1 MSLLDECNY
10 NYIDND
16 NNLDK
21 KLEKDIEE
29 IDRLI
34 EDLNKINEE
43 NNMIFCYLFYLNY
56 INNINTNNE
65 KSVVIYESTYYNN
78 IYWNYLYMLDYCV
91 KFIIYYFTQD
101 SSDSPDS
108 SSFIIER
115 TS

>member
-10 NYIDND
+10 NYND

-34 EDLNKINEE
+34 EDLNKINDE
-43 NNMIFCYLFYLNY
+43 NNIIFCYLFYINY
-56 INNINTNNE
+56 IYSNNNNN
-65 KSVVIYESTYYNN
+65 KTVVIYDCTFSNN
-78 IYWNYLYMLDYCV
+78 IYWIYLYILDYYV
-91 KFIIYYFTQD
+91 KFILYYLT
-101 SSDSPDS
+101 SDS
-108 SSFIIER
+108 SSLIIER